1 MDLFEMIA
9 ELQAEKQRL
18 DDAIAALEQLS
29 LRKVRRRG
37 RPTKSREKEKDL
49 QGGAGS
55 GKSGKD
61 GTRRQTEPQ
70 GEE

>member
-18 DDAIAALEQLS
+18 DEAIAALEQLS
-29 LRKVRRRG
+29 LPKIRRRG
-37 RPTKSREKEKDL
+37 RPTKSSEEEKHP

-55 GKSGKD
+55 EKFGKD
-61 GTRRQTEPQ
+61 DTRRRTEP
-70 GEE
+70 EEKK